1 MEQIAVDEQ
10 GIIDIQRCREAVERD
25 KTVTVMLNE
34 KQGFEIR
41 VNIRKQEKL
50 LKRYVNPQIQFDE
63 RAFNQTMAK
72 ILQAQKNG
80 STQEAEIESIDGT
93 IAMGGQE
100 DYFGL
105 ALALVEFF
113 EDWVGFAGKF
123 NKQDARWFLENFS
136 DLAKGLGRNFRDVL
150 TEYQKAHTIYQDVL
164 EKN

>member
-1 MEQIAVDEQ
+1 MENLTVDEQ
-10 GIIDIQRCREAVERD
+10 GIIDIQRCRDAIEKDR
-25 KTVTVMLNE
+25 TVTVMLND

-41 VNIRKQEKL
+41 VDIRKQEKL

-80 STQEAEIESIDGT
+80 NKQEPEIEALHGT

-105 ALALVEFF
+105 ALALVDFF
-113 EDWVGFAGKF
+113 EDWVGFAGTF
-123 NKQDARWFLENFS
+123 NKQDAKWFLEHFS